1 MRKTLLI
8 IGSLF
13 LAMLCTSLLWIVYT
27 NIERFLMMQSQNIS
41 YTNTIDL
48 KRKEAQGFMVGK
60 QDTDDTKLQQK
71 LLDFAQDTGL
81 DKAYTFYSL
90 SLPASATLTI
100 ASKELVS
107 DMFIFAVS
115 DNFFADKNIDVR

>member
-1 MRKTLLI
+1 MLMLSNFIDLSLMLWKLLWNKVIDNMRKTILI
-8 IGSLF
+8 VGSLF

-60 QDTDDTKLQQK
+60 QDTDDSILQQK
-71 LLDFAQDTGL
+71 LLEFAQDT
-81 DKAYTFYSL
+81 
-90 SLPASATLTI
+90 
-100 ASKELVS
+100 
-107 DMFIFAVS
+107 
-115 DNFFADKNIDVR
+115 